1 MKQEIHNRQIQ
12 RLILT
17 ILCCIT
23 YMLPLFGQT
32 TKEMIAKANKMCS
45 RRNFASALIT
55 ANKIIESK
63 EKTGSFSH
71 SDSIY
76 VMQAYATKAKCYY
89 GMGNMTEALKI
100 FTLTE
105 KYAQAL
111 GEKNKLAD
119 IYNGIFAIYYHER
132 NFVNAEGLLN
142 KALKICIEIK
152 DSARIRNLYNNKAL
166 LEYEKGDYTA
176 AIDRMNKAMSFTS
189 AKDKIAQSLVLTNK
203 AEVYFMT
210 NKLAEA
216 EQTLEKAMTLQQ
228 KKITEKTIQ
237 TFLNAALVKAYLKKE
252 KEAHTLTDII
262 KGSMQEFPLTV
273 KENAYK
279 ELTEIYFVMGDSL
292 NGFRNM
298 KAGLE
303 ISDSLQSIDNK
314 TELQQL
320 LVAYDSE
327 RLKKDNELLQ
337 QEVRIRSIITV
348 TAIIFFLVVTCFSIA
363 IVQRMKS
370 DKEKNKLIAKQR
382 ERLLAFEKKENE
394 RNKQEMSR
402 KLDHKN
408 RQLTSFTIDMSAVN
422 AFHKKIGKA
431 LEEIEKTLKD
441 NNNVPQ
447 QGNKATKEET
457 VAIIT
462 KQRNDT
468 VENTRK
474 KIKEII
480 YDLSRYSERSTGEDF
495 RIYFEEVHP
504 GYLKKLSHAYPH
516 LSETDL
522 RMCAYLFLGMSTKEI
537 ASLTF
542 REVRSVESSRNRLRK
557 KLNLPVEANLK
568 DFLSSEEW
576 GFNNL
581 Q

>member
-1 MKQEIHNRQIQ
+1 MKQKIRNRQIQ
-12 RLILT
+12 RLVLT

-23 YMLPLFGQT
+23 YMLPLFGQS
-32 TKEMIAKANKMCS
+32 TKEMIAKADKMSS
-45 RRNFASALIT
+45 RGNFASALIT

-63 EKTGSFSH
+63 EKTGSMSH

-132 NFVNAEGLLN
+132 NFVNAEDLLN

-210 NKLAEA
+210 YKLAEA

-237 TFLNAALVKAYLKKE
+237 TFLNAALVKAYLKKNN
-252 KEAHTLTDII
+252 EAKALTDII
-262 KGSMQEFPLTV
+262 KGNMQGFPLTV

-279 ELTEIYFVMGDSL
+279 ELTEVYFVMGDSL

-337 QEVRIRSIITV
+337 QKVRIRSIITV

-370 DKEKNKLIAKQR
+370 DKEKNKLITKQR

-394 RNKQEMSR
+394 RNKQEMNR

-447 QGNKATKEET
+447 QGNNAKKEET
-457 VAIIT
+457 SSPVT
-462 KQRNDT
+462 KHRSDT

-474 KIKEII
+474 KLKEII

-516 LSETDL
+516 LSDTDL

>member
-1 MKQEIHNRQIQ
+1 MKQKIRNRQIQ
-12 RLILT
+12 RLVLT

-23 YMLPLFGQT
+23 YMLPLFGQS
-32 TKEMIAKANKMCS
+32 TKEMIAKADKMSS
-45 RRNFASALIT
+45 RGNFASALIT

-63 EKTGSFSH
+63 EKTGSMSH

-132 NFVNAEGLLN
+132 NFVNAEDLLN

-189 AKDKIAQSLVLTNK
+189 AKDKIAQSLVQTNK

-237 TFLNAALVKAYLKKE
+237 TFLNAALVKAYLKKNN
-252 KEAHTLTDII
+252 EAKALTDII
-262 KGSMQEFPLTV
+262 KGNMQGFPLTV

-279 ELTEIYFVMGDSL
+279 ELTEVYFVMGDSL

-337 QEVRIRSIITV
+337 QKVRIRSIITV
-348 TAIIFFLVVTCFSIA
+348 TAIIVFLVVTCFSIA

-394 RNKQEMSR
+394 RNKQEMNR

-447 QGNKATKEET
+447 QGNNTTKEEASAP
-457 VAIIT
+457 VT
-462 KQRNDT
+462 KHRSDT

-474 KIKEII
+474 KLKEII

-516 LSETDL
+516 LSDTDL

>member
-1 MKQEIHNRQIQ
+1 
-12 RLILT
+12 
-17 ILCCIT
+17 
-23 YMLPLFGQT
+23 MLPLFGQT

>member
-1 MKQEIHNRQIQ
+1 
-12 RLILT
+12 
-17 ILCCIT
+17 
-23 YMLPLFGQT
+23 MLPLFGQS
-32 TKEMIAKANKMCS
+32 TKEMIAKADKMSS
-45 RRNFASALIT
+45 RGNFASALIT

-63 EKTGSFSH
+63 EKTGSMSH

-89 GMGNMTEALKI
+89 AMGNMTEALKI

-111 GEKNKLAD
+111 GENNKLAD

-132 NFVNAEGLLN
+132 NFVNAEDLLN

-189 AKDKIAQSLVLTNK
+189 AKDKIAQSLVQTNK

-237 TFLNAALVKAYLKKE
+237 TFLNAALVKAYLKKNN
-252 KEAHTLTDII
+252 EAKALTDII
-262 KGSMQEFPLTV
+262 KGNMQGFPLTV

-279 ELTEIYFVMGDSL
+279 ELTEVYFVMGDSL

-337 QEVRIRSIITV
+337 QKVRIRSIITV
-348 TAIIFFLVVTCFSIA
+348 TAIIVFLVVTCFSIA

-394 RNKQEMSR
+394 RNKQEMNR

-447 QGNKATKEET
+447 QGNNTTKEEASAP
-457 VAIIT
+457 VT
-462 KQRNDT
+462 KHRSDT

-474 KIKEII
+474 KLKEII

-516 LSETDL
+516 LSDTDL

>member
-1 MKQEIHNRQIQ
+1 MHRSV
-12 RLILT
+12 LT

-23 YMLPLFGQT
+23 YMWPLFGQDT
-32 TKEMIAKANKMCS
+32 NELIAKANKMSS
-45 RRNFASALIT
+45 RGNFALALIT

-63 EKTGSFSH
+63 EKIGSMSH

-105 KYAQAL
+105 KYAQVL
-111 GEKNKLAD
+111 GDKNKLAD
-119 IYNGIFAIYYHER
+119 IYNSIFAIYYHER
-132 NFVNAEGLLN
+132 NFVNAEDLLN

-166 LEYEKGDYTA
+166 LEYEKGNYTA
-176 AIDRMNKAMSFTS
+176 AIERMNKAMSFTS
-189 AKDKIAQSLVLTNK
+189 AKDKIAQSFVLTNK

-228 KKITEKTIQ
+228 KKITERTIQ
-237 TFLNAALVKAYLKKE
+237 TFLNAALIKAYMKKV
-252 KEAHTLTDII
+252 KEAQTITDII
-262 KGSMQEFPLTV
+262 KESMQRFPLTV

-327 RLKKDNELLQ
+327 RLKKDNEVLK
-337 QEVRIRSIITV
+337 QEIRIRSIITA
-348 TAIIFFLVVTCFSIA
+348 TAIIVFLVITCFSIA
-363 IVQRMKS
+363 TVRRMKS
-370 DKEKNKLIAKQR
+370 DKDKNKLIAEQR
-382 ERLLAFEKKENE
+382 ERLLAFEKKEHE

-431 LEEIEKTLKD
+431 LEEIEKTLKE

-447 QGNKATKEET
+447 QRNEATKEEIS
-457 VAIIT
+457 AIIT
-462 KQRNDT
+462 KQENDT
-468 VENTRK
+468 IENTKK
-474 KIKEII
+474 KIQEII
-480 YDLSRYSERSTGEDF
+480 YELSRYSERSTGEDF

-516 LSETDL
+516 LSDTDL

>member
-1 MKQEIHNRQIQ
+1 
-12 RLILT
+12 
-17 ILCCIT
+17 
-23 YMLPLFGQT
+23 
-32 TKEMIAKANKMCS
+32 
-45 RRNFASALIT
+45 
-55 ANKIIESK
+55 
-63 EKTGSFSH
+63 
-71 SDSIY
+71 
-76 VMQAYATKAKCYY
+76 MQ
-89 GMGNMTEALKI
+89 G
-100 FTLTE
+100 
-105 KYAQAL
+105 
-111 GEKNKLAD
+111 
-119 IYNGIFAIYYHER
+119 
-132 NFVNAEGLLN
+132 
-142 KALKICIEIK
+142 
-152 DSARIRNLYNNKAL
+152 
-166 LEYEKGDYTA
+166 
-176 AIDRMNKAMSFTS
+176 
-189 AKDKIAQSLVLTNK
+189 
-203 AEVYFMT
+203 
-210 NKLAEA
+210 
-216 EQTLEKAMTLQQ
+216 
-228 KKITEKTIQ
+228 
-237 TFLNAALVKAYLKKE
+237 
-252 KEAHTLTDII
+252 
-262 KGSMQEFPLTV
+262 FPLTV

-279 ELTEIYFVMGDSL
+279 ELTEVYFVMGDSL

-337 QEVRIRSIITV
+337 QKVRIRSIITV

-370 DKEKNKLIAKQR
+370 DKKKNKLIAKQR

-394 RNKQEMSR
+394 RNKQEMNR

-447 QGNKATKEET
+447 QGNNAKKEET
-457 VAIIT
+457 SSPVT
-462 KQRNDT
+462 KHRSDT

-474 KIKEII
+474 KLKEII

-516 LSETDL
+516 LSDTDL

-568 DFLSSEEW
+568 DF
-576 GFNNL
+576 
-581 Q
+581 

>member
-1 MKQEIHNRQIQ
+1 
-12 RLILT
+12 
-17 ILCCIT
+17 
-23 YMLPLFGQT
+23 MLPLFGQT

-63 EKTGSFSH
+63 EKTGSLSH

-273 KENAYK
+273 KENSYK

-348 TAIIFFLVVTCFSIA
+348 TAIIVFLVVTCFSIA

>member
-1 MKQEIHNRQIQ
+1 
-12 RLILT
+12 
-17 ILCCIT
+17 
-23 YMLPLFGQT
+23 MLPLFGQS
-32 TKEMIAKANKMCS
+32 TKEMIAKADKMSS
-45 RRNFASALIT
+45 RGNFASALIT

-63 EKTGSFSH
+63 EKTGSMSH

-132 NFVNAEGLLN
+132 NFVNAEDLLN

-210 NKLAEA
+210 YKLAEA

-237 TFLNAALVKAYLKKE
+237 TFLNAALVKAYLKKNN
-252 KEAHTLTDII
+252 EAKALTDII
-262 KGSMQEFPLTV
+262 KGNMQGFPLTV

-279 ELTEIYFVMGDSL
+279 ELTEVYFVMGDSL

-337 QEVRIRSIITV
+337 QKVRIRSIITV

-370 DKEKNKLIAKQR
+370 DKEKNKLITKQR

-394 RNKQEMSR
+394 RNKQEMNR

-447 QGNKATKEET
+447 QGNNAKKEET
-457 VAIIT
+457 SSPVT
-462 KQRNDT
+462 KHRSDT

-474 KIKEII
+474 KLKEII

-516 LSETDL
+516 LSDTDL

>member
-1 MKQEIHNRQIQ
+1 MHRSV
-12 RLILT
+12 LT

-23 YMLPLFGQT
+23 YMLPLFGQS
-32 TKEMIAKANKMCS
+32 TKELIAKANKMSS
-45 RRNFASALIT
+45 RGNFASALII

-63 EKTGSFSH
+63 EKTGSMSH

-76 VMQAYATKAKCYY
+76 VMQAYSTKAKCYY

-105 KYAQAL
+105 KYAQVL
-111 GEKNKLAD
+111 GDKNKLAD
-119 IYNGIFAIYYHER
+119 IYNSIFAIYYHEH
-132 NFVNAEGLLN
+132 NFVNAEDLLN
-142 KALKICIEIK
+142 KALKISIEIK

-166 LEYEKGDYTA
+166 LEYEKGNYNA

-189 AKDKIAQSLVLTNK
+189 AKDKMAQSLVLTNK

-216 EQTLEKAMTLQQ
+216 EQALEKAMTLQQ
-228 KKITEKTIQ
+228 KKITERTIQ
-237 TFLNAALVKAYLKKE
+237 TFLNAALVKAYMKK
-252 KEAHTLTDII
+252 KDEAQTLTNTI
-262 KGSMQEFPLTV
+262 KGSMQGFPLTV

-279 ELTEIYFVMGDSL
+279 ELTEIYFVMSDSL

-327 RLKKDNELLQ
+327 RLKKDNKLLQ
-337 QEVRIRSIITV
+337 QEVRIRSIITA
-348 TAIIFFLVVTCFSIA
+348 TAIIVFLVVTCFSITT
-363 IVQRMKS
+363 VRRMKS

-382 ERLLAFEKKENE
+382 ERLLAFEKKEHE

-431 LEEIEKTLKD
+431 LEEIEKTLKE

-447 QGNKATKEET
+447 KRNNTTKEEPS
-457 VAIIT
+457 AIIT
-462 KQRNDT
+462 MQRNDT
-468 VENTRK
+468 IENTRK
-474 KIKEII
+474 KIKEIVSE
-480 YDLSRYSERSTGEDF
+480 LSRYSERSTSDDF

-516 LSETDL
+516 LSDTDL

>member
-1 MKQEIHNRQIQ
+1 MKQKVNNSKLQ

-17 ILCCIT
+17 ILCSIT
-23 YMLPLFGQT
+23 YTLSLFGQDT
-32 TKEMIAKANKMCS
+32 NKLIMQANRMSS
-45 RRNFASALIT
+45 RGNFASALIT

-63 EKTGSFSH
+63 EKTSPMSH

-76 VMQAYATKAKCYY
+76 VMQAYAIKAKCYY

-105 KYAQAL
+105 KYAQEI
-111 GEKNKLAD
+111 GNKSKLAD
-119 IYNGIFAIYYHER
+119 IYNAIFAIYYHER
-132 NFVNAEGLLN
+132 NFTNAEDLLN
-142 KALKICIEIK
+142 KALKICISIK
-152 DSARIRNLYNNKAL
+152 DSARIISLYNNKAL
-166 LEYEKGDYTA
+166 IEYEKGNYNA

-189 AKDKIAQSLVLTNK
+189 GKDKIAQSLVLTNK

-216 EQTLEKAMTLQQ
+216 EQTLEKAMALQQ
-228 KKITEKTIQ
+228 KKITERTIQ
-237 TFLNAALVKAYLKKE
+237 TVLNAALVKAHMKKTNE
-252 KEAHTLTDII
+252 TVTLVGII
-262 KGSMQEFPLTV
+262 KKNMGRLPLAI
-273 KENAYK
+273 KENTYK

-298 KAGLE
+298 KAGIE
-303 ISDSLQSIDNK
+303 ISDSLQAIDNK
-314 TELQQL
+314 TELQHL

-337 QEVRIRSIITV
+337 QEVRIRSLITV
-348 TAIIFFLVVTCFSIA
+348 AAIIVFLVITCFSIA
-363 IVQRMKS
+363 IVRRMKS

-382 ERLLAFEKKENE
+382 ERLLALEKKEHE
-394 RNKQEMSR
+394 RNKMEMSR

-408 RQLTSFTIDMSAVN
+408 RQLTSFTIDMSAIN

-447 QGNKATKEET
+447 HGEEPTKEEVST
-457 VAIIT
+457 AIT
-462 KQRNDT
+462 TQKSYAS
-468 VENTRK
+468 ENARK

-480 YDLSRYSERSTGEDF
+480 NELSRYDERSTGEDF

-516 LSETDL
+516 LSDTDL

>member
-1 MKQEIHNRQIQ
+1 
-12 RLILT
+12 
-17 ILCCIT
+17 
-23 YMLPLFGQT
+23 MLPLFGQT

-63 EKTGSFSH
+63 EKTGSLSH

>member
-63 EKTGSFSH
+63 EKTGSLSH

>member
-1 MKQEIHNRQIQ
+1 MQ
-12 RLILT
+12 RSVLA

-23 YMLPLFGQT
+23 YMLPLFGQDT
-32 TKEMIAKANKMCS
+32 NELIAKANKMSS
-45 RRNFASALIT
+45 RGNFASALIT

-63 EKTGSFSH
+63 EKTGSMNH

-105 KYAQAL
+105 KYAQVL
-111 GEKNKLAD
+111 GDKNKLAD
-119 IYNGIFAIYYHER
+119 IYNSIFAIYYHEH
-132 NFVNAEGLLN
+132 NFVNAEDLLN

-166 LEYEKGDYTA
+166 LEYEKGNYTT
-176 AIDRMNKAMSFTS
+176 AIERMNKAMSFTS
-189 AKDKIAQSLVLTNK
+189 DKDKIAQSLVLTNK

-216 EQTLEKAMTLQQ
+216 EQTLEKAITLQQ
-228 KKITEKTIQ
+228 KKITERTIQ
-237 TFLNAALVKAYLKKE
+237 TFLNAALIKAYMKKV
-252 KEAHTLTDII
+252 KEAQTLTDII
-262 KGSMQEFPLTV
+262 KESMQGFPLTV

-314 TELQQL
+314 SELQQL

-337 QEVRIRSIITV
+337 QEIKIRSIITA
-348 TAIIFFLVVTCFSIA
+348 TAIIVFLVVTCFSIET
-363 IVQRMKS
+363 VRRMKS
-370 DKEKNKLIAKQR
+370 DKEKNKLIAEQR

-431 LEEIEKTLKD
+431 LEEIEKTLKE

-447 QGNKATKEET
+447 KNDETKEET
-457 VAIIT
+457 SVFIT

-468 VENTRK
+468 IENTRK

-480 YDLSRYSERSTGEDF
+480 YELSRYSERSTGEDF

-516 LSETDL
+516 LSDTDL